1 MRTALRDSKDMSASV
16 FEILVPYVDVK
27 QKSLGVE
34 SLFANVNECQL
45 RTGMPCDLGGVLS
58 LHPNEFLPCDLGGVL
73 SLHPNEFV
81 PVSLGIEVEQP
92 MSLGIEVEQP
102 MSLGVKVE
110 PMSLG
115 EVKDGMRA
123 NNEYFGDLS
132 AVADS
137 DENEDGIL
145 SKEGVASKVCTQD
158 AILQNEV
165 YERF

>member
-1 MRTALRDSKDMSASV
+1 MYECDSSV
-16 FEILVPYVDVK
+16 VRIPKFDVK

-45 RTGMPCDLGGVLS
+45 STGV
-58 LHPNEFLPCDLGGVL
+58 PCDLGGVL

>member
-1 MRTALRDSKDMSASV
+1 MRTALRESKDMSASV

-45 RTGMPCDLGGVLS
+45 STG
-58 LHPNEFLPCDLGGVL
+58 LPCDLGGVL
-73 SLHPNEFV
+73 SLHPSEFV
-81 PVSLGIEVEQP
+81 P